1 MIQNYNST
9 ASTITII
16 FYCTFTNNYIFNC
29 ILKLNI
35 YKLYIY
41 KLYIFIYFTNNHM
54 LSCKRLMYILK
65 KIYYNFYSI
74 LWVFLLFW
82 SSKKLLN

>member
-1 MIQNYNST
+1 MIQNYSQSPLFFI
-9 ASTITII
+9 ALLQIII
-16 FYCTFTNNYIFNC
+16 FFNCTF
-29 ILKLNI
+29 KLNI

-54 LSCKRLMYILK
+54 LLCKRLVYIFLK
-65 KIYYNFYSI
+65 NYYNFYSI